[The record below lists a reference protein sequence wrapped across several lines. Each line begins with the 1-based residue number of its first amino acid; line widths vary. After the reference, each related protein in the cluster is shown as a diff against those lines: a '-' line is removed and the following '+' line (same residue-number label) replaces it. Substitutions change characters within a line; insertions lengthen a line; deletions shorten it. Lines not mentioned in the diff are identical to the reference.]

1 MRFTV
6 ICLTHFKGNPFYLN
20 AELIKSV
27 EATPDTVITLVDES
41 KVMVQE
47 TPHEVARRVIEYR
60 RALLARRYEP
70 HSAGV

>member
-1 MRFTV
+1 MRFAV
-6 ICLTHFKGNPFYLN
+6 ICLTHFKGTPFYLN

-47 TPHEVARRVIEYR
+47 TPQEVARRVIEYR

-70 HSAGV
+70 HSAGA